1 MTTYQSQSQ
10 AWTAFKVQ
18 SALGTQSTGAGGTV
32 LRTTG
37 GQGGRLSKAS
47 TESQEV
53 RRDNMSSRGRH
64 GTYKTSGTAGGELSL
79 GVADEVIQAVF
90 RGTWGSSD
98 LALDESDF
106 TSLTTGANTIILAS
120 GSPISLGLRV
130 GDVIRLTNMAET
142 TNNSKNL
149 RITGLSATTITVAE
163 TLTVDAVADTA
174 CNITRT
180 GRVLI
185 NPAAGALVSRY
196 FTIEEHE
203 VDIDA
208 SEVFTDCVWGM
219 LKFSMQPNGII
230 MMETGWVGTGQFE
243 TATGASAPVLTTP
256 TEPTGTPLSVVD
268 ATIRLGSTDLV
279 DLTGLELTFDTAP
292 TAPDVF
298 GSGAIK
304 YAPDVFP
311 GDMKVSGSITAL
323 RADLSRVADFLDE
336 TQLSLHILA
345 VENES
350 EPKSF
355 VSIYLP
361 NFTLGSVDKSALSKS
376 GGPRTQT
383 MAIPAALVGID
394 DRGAAA
400 GYDPTMA
407 KIQVSNA
414 S

>member
-1 MTTYQSQSQ
+1 VPTYQSQSQ
-10 AWTAFKVQ
+10 AWTSFKAQ
-18 SALGTQSTGAGGTV
+18 SALGVQESGSGATV

-37 GQGGRLSKAS
+37 GQGGRLTKAA
-47 TESQEV
+47 TESAEV

-64 GTYKTSGTAGGELSL
+64 GTYKTSGNAGGELSM
-79 GVADEVIQAVF
+79 GVADEVMQAVF
-90 RGTWGSSD
+90 RGTWGAAN
-98 LALDESDF
+98 LELDEVDF
-106 TSLTTGANTIILAS
+106 TSITTGANTIVFAS

-130 GDVIRLTNMAET
+130 GDVIRITNQT
-142 TNNSKNL
+142 TANNGRNL
-149 RITGLSATTITVAE
+149 RITGLSSTTITVAE
-163 TLTVDAVADTA
+163 TLVVNAVADTA
-174 CNITRT
+174 CEITRT

-185 NPAAGALVSRY
+185 NPPAGSIISRY

-208 SEVFTDCVWGM
+208 SEVFTDAVWGS
-219 LKFSMQPNGII
+219 LKFTMQPNGII

-243 TATGASAPVLTTP
+243 TVSGGSAPHFTSP

-268 ATIRLGSTDLV
+268 ATIRIGNTDLV
-279 DLTGLELTFDTAP
+279 DLTSLELTIDTAP
-292 TAPDVF
+292 VAPDVF

-311 GDMKVSGSITAL
+311 GDMKVSGSVTAL
-323 RADLSRVADFLDE
+323 RKDLSRVAEFLDE

-355 VSIYLP
+355 VSIYVP
-361 NFTLGSVDKSALSKS
+361 NFTFGSVDKSALSKS

-400 GYDPTMA
+400 GYDSTMV
-407 KIQVSNA
+407 KIQVANA

>member
-18 SALGTQSTGAGGTV
+18 SGLGSQASGSGGTV

-37 GQGGRLSKAS
+37 GQGGRLSKAA
-47 TESQEV
+47 TESAEV
-53 RRDNMSSRGRH
+53 RRDGMSSRGRH
-64 GTYKTSGTAGGELSL
+64 GTYKTSGQAGGELSL
-79 GVADEVIQAVF
+79 GVADEVMQAVF
-90 RGTWGSSD
+90 RGTWGSAD
-98 LALDESDF
+98 LELTESDF

-120 GSPISLGLRV
+120 GSPISLGIRV
-130 GDVIRLTNMAET
+130 HDVIRLTDHSSAG
-142 TNNSKNL
+142 NNNRNL
-149 RITGLSATTITVAE
+149 RVTGLSSTTITVAE
-163 TLTVDAVADTA
+163 TLTVNAVDDTDCA
-174 CNITRT
+174 IVRP

-185 NPAAGALVSRY
+185 NPAAGSLISRY

-208 SEVFTDCVWGM
+208 SEVFTDCVWGS
-219 LKFSMQPNGII
+219 LKFTMQPNGII

-243 TATGASAPVLTTP
+243 TKTSGSAPFLTTP
-256 TEPTGTPLSVVD
+256 TEPTGTPLAVVD
-268 ATIRLGSTDLV
+268 ATIRIGSTDLV
-279 DLTGLELTFDTAP
+279 DLTSLDLTFDTAP
-292 TAPDVF
+292 AAPDVF

-311 GDMKVSGSITAL
+311 GDMKVSGSVTAL
-323 RADLSRVADFLDE
+323 RSDLSRVANFLAED
-336 TQLSLHILA
+336 QLSLHILA

-355 VSIYLP
+355 VSIAIP
-361 NFTLGSVDKSALSKS
+361 NFTLGSVDKSALSKT

-383 MAIPAALVGID
+383 MSIPAALVGKD
-394 DRGAAA
+394 ERGS
-400 GYDPTMA
+400 GYDATMA